1 MYERR
6 ENKKPK
12 LLMSQ
17 VTQKNFV
24 DDKVIM
30 IWHIAFSSVAK
41 YLSKL

>member
-17 VTQKNFV
+17 VTQKSFV

-30 IWHIAFSSVAK
+30 IWRIAF
-41 YLSKL
+41 